1 MRSALSQHS
10 VEFTVPFHDTDA
22 MQVVWHGNYLKYFEI
37 TKDALFAAL
46 GVDLVAFFTKTGFL
60 FPVIRTTTKHIHPL
74 RYNDRFRC
82 TASMV
87 ECRRK
92 ITVEFEIRLVGDDT
106 LCAKGTCEQVA
117 IRTEDFRLQLSIP
130 EEIRRVLGGE

>member
-1 MRSALSQHS
+1 MRKALSQHS

-37 TKDALFAAL
+37 AKDALFAEL
-46 GVDLVAFFTKTGFL
+46 GLDLVGFFTKTGFL
-60 FPVIRTTTKHIHPL
+60 FPVIRTTTKHIFPL
-74 RYNDRFRC
+74 RYSDRFRC

-92 ITVEFEIRLVGDDT
+92 IAVDFEIRLVDDDT
-106 LCAKGTCEQVA
+106 LCARGTCEQVA
-117 IRTEDFRLQLSIP
+117 VRSDDFCLQLSIP
-130 EEIRRVLGGE
+130 EEIRRVLEG